1 MDVPESH
8 IVDPVVIP
16 KRAPAAAARGRATPI
31 GREVLLGVR
40 NRAPEALAAFF
51 EAYFDRVFGLVY
63 RLLGNRAGAED
74 VTQEVFYKVHRAAHR
89 LDPDR
94 DPMPWLAAIAH
105 NACRD
110 HWRSGAYR
118 LGRRSA
124 SIEQQPALHGAL
136 AAATDIERDALG
148 AERERLVQAA
158 ISELPEMLREPVIL
172 HDYQGLSHE
181 DIAGILGI
189 RHDAARKRYSRA
201 LTALGRRLR
210 ETLG

>member
-1 MDVPESH
+1 VDVPESH
-8 IVDPVVIP
+8 IAQPVVIP
-16 KRAPAAAARGRATPI
+16 DEAPVARVRGSGPAVSRDILA
-31 GREVLLGVR
+31 GVQA
-40 NRAPEALAAFF
+40 RAPEALAAFF

-74 VTQEVFYKVHRAAHR
+74 VTQEVFYKVQRAAHR

-105 NACRD
+105 NTCRD
-110 HWRSGAYR
+110 YWRSGAYR

-124 SIEQQPALHGAL
+124 SIEQEPAVQGSL
-136 AAATDIERDALG
+136 AAATDPERDALA
-148 AERERLVQAA
+148 AEREALVQAA
-158 ISELPEMLREPVIL
+158 ISELPEMLRVPVVL

-181 DIAGILGI
+181 EVAEILGI

-201 LTALGRRLR
+201 LKALGQRLR
-210 ETLG
+210 ETMG

>member
-8 IVDPVVIP
+8 IAEPAVIP
-16 KRAPAAAARGRATPI
+16 QRAPAEAPLERAPAVR
-31 GREVLLGVR
+31 REVLLGVQAR
-40 NRAPEALAAFF
+40 EPEALATFF

-63 RLLGNRAGAED
+63 RLLGNRPGAED

-124 SIEQQPALHGAL
+124 SIDEPVVQSSL
-136 AAATDIERDALG
+136 AAASDPEREAL
-148 AERERLVQAA
+148 ASERERLVQAA
-158 ISELPEMLREPVIL
+158 ISELPEMLRVPVVL

-181 DIAGILGI
+181 DVARILGI

-201 LTALGRRLR
+201 LTALGKRLR
-210 ETLG
+210 EMLG

>member
-1 MDVPESH
+1 M
-8 IVDPVVIP
+8 
-16 KRAPAAAARGRATPI
+16 RASAEAALERPLAVR
-31 GREVLLGVR
+31 REVLVGVAAR
-40 NRAPEALAAFF
+40 EPQALAAFF

-63 RLLGNRAGAED
+63 RLLGNRAEAED

-89 LDPDR
+89 LDHER

-124 SIEQQPALHGAL
+124 SIEQEPAMHGMLAASSDPEREAL
-136 AAATDIERDALG
+136 A

-158 ISELPEMLREPVIL
+158 ISELPEMLRVPIVL

-181 DIAGILGI
+181 EVAEILGI

-201 LTALGRRLR
+201 LTALGKRLR

>member
-1 MDVPESH
+1 MDVPQSH
-8 IVDPVVIP
+8 IADPAVIP
-16 KRAPAAAARGRATPI
+16 ERASGAAALERPLAVR
-31 GREVLLGVR
+31 REILMGVR
-40 NRAPEALAAFF
+40 AREPQALAAFF

-63 RLLGNRAGAED
+63 RLLGNRAAAED

-89 LDPDR
+89 LDPER

-118 LGRRSA
+118 LSRRSA
-124 SIEQQPALHGAL
+124 SIEEQPAVHGMLAAPSDPEREAL
-136 AAATDIERDALG
+136 AT
-148 AERERLVQAA
+148 ERERLVQAA
-158 ISELPEMLREPVIL
+158 ISELPEALRVPVVL

-181 DIAGILGI
+181 EVAKILGI

-201 LTALGRRLR
+201 LTALGKRLR